1 MSQRLRGT
9 VIGCGFFAENHLNAW
24 ATIKDVE
31 LVAVC
36 DLDPAKAEGAK
47 QRFGAG
53 QAYTDA
59 AAMLRETRPDFVDIA
74 TTVPSHRPLVELAAS
89 LRVPAIVQK
98 PFGPTLADCEAM
110 VKACAE
116 AGVPLMV
123 HENFRFQTPMRRSV
137 FGVSLPSRKRPA
149 QFATVVAS
157 EHLAALGFSAAS

>member
-31 LVAVC
+31 LVGVC
-36 DLDPAKAEGAK
+36 DLDPGKAEAAK

-74 TTVPSHRPLVELAAS
+74 TTVASHRPLVELAAS
-89 LRVPAIVQK
+89 LKVPAIVQK

-110 VKACAE
+110 VRACAE
-116 AGVPLMV
+116 AGVPLMP
-123 HENFRFQTPMRRSV
+123 QRREQNPDQQRDDRDYNQQ
-137 FGVSLPSRKRPA
+137 FDEREPPA
-149 QFATVVAS
+149 
-157 EHLAALGFSAAS
+157 FSHGGMMTGGN